1 MENMQRNLQPAFN
14 LIKEFEGCRLT
25 AYADVVG
32 RLTIGWGHANGVIPG
47 EVITQEQADMML
59 TQDVEAFAAQISQC
73 VTALM
78 TDNQFC
84 AFVSFAYNVG
94 IGAFKGSTMLRDFNS
109 KLPLETVAAQFM
121 LWIHAGGQVLPG
133 LVKRRTLEKNLFLS

>member
-1 MENMQRNLQPAFN
+1 MMDLAPALN
-14 LIKEFEGCRLT
+14 IIKPCEGCVLH
-25 AYADVVG
+25 AYQDPVG
-32 RLTIGWGHANGVIPG
+32 IWTIGYGHTAGVRHG

-78 TDNQFC
+78 TDNKFC